1 MITNFVFNI
10 VELGLPYLKFN
21 LNKKS
26 YIKKH
31 PEGKEIDFTPHGM
44 HHQRVCEDFSTLR
57 EDYNEIVIQFGYLTF
72 FSVAAPIIPLICF
85 ILNLIEV
92 S

>member
-1 MITNFVFNI
+1 MITNFMFNI
-10 VELGLPYLKFN
+10 VELGLPYLNFT

-26 YIKKH
+26 YIKNY
-31 PEGKEIDFTPHGM
+31 PEGNEIDFTPHGM
-44 HHQRVCEDFSTLR
+44 HHQRVSEDFSTLR

-72 FSVAAPIIPLICF
+72 FSVAAPILPLICF
-85 ILNLIEV
+85 ILILIEV